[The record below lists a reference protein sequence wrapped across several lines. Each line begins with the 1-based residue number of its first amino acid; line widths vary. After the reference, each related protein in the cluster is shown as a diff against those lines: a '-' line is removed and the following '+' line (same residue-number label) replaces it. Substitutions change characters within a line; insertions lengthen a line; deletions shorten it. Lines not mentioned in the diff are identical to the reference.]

1 MSLQPVRGTH
11 DLLQDE
17 MQLHRIVSDT
27 ACKIAG
33 FYGYREVDTPIFEFT
48 EVFARTLGDAS
59 DIVTKEMYTFND
71 KSHESVTLRP
81 EYTAGIARMFMSN
94 GLLRNIPFKTF
105 SRGPM
110 FRYERPQKGRQR
122 QFHQINVEVLGS
134 EGPVSDIEVI
144 SLGAHILDE
153 LGLKGDI
160 VLELNTLGDSDSR
173 KVYRDC
179 LVQYFKDHRS
189 KLSKESLLR
198 LEKNPLRILD
208 SKDQSDKALVQNAPL
223 FTESLNSQSKEF
235 FLELTEGLEA
245 LGISFIRNPR
255 LVRGMDYYCHTA
267 FEFTTKSLGAQGA
280 VLAGGRYDGLM
291 AKMGGASVPGIGW
304 AAGIERLAMMIAA
317 PSDLPRPISVV
328 PVNEDAQIVGLQIVD
343 RLRRAN
349 FFIDYAYSGTL
360 KKRLAKANKSQ
371 AKVAILIERNK
382 VTEGFIILRDMETG
396 EQVESSL
403 TSLEEDLLIYR

>member
-179 LVQYFKDHRS
+179 LVQYFEEHRH
-189 KLSKESLLR
+189 KLSKESLQR

-371 AKVAILIERNK
+371 AKAAILIERNK
-382 VTEGFIILRDMETG
+382 VTEGVVILRDMKTG
-396 EQVESSL
+396 EQVEASL
-403 TSLEEDLLIYR
+403 TSLEENLLRYR

>member
-11 DLLQDE
+11 DLLQNE

-48 EVFARTLGDAS
+48 EVFSRTLGDAS

-403 TSLEEDLLIYR
+403 TSLEEDLLRYR

>member
-1 MSLQPVRGTH
+1 
-11 DLLQDE
+11 

-48 EVFARTLGDAS
+48 EVFSRTLGDAS

-403 TSLEEDLLIYR
+403 TSLEEDLLRYR

>member
-11 DLLQDE
+11 DLLQNE

-403 TSLEEDLLIYR
+403 TSLEEDLLRYR

>member
-27 ACKIAG
+27 ACKIAS
-33 FYGYREVDTPIFEFT
+33 FYGYKEVDTPIFEFT

-208 SKDQSDKALVQNAPL
+208 SKDQSDKTLVQNAPL

-403 TSLEEDLLIYR
+403 TSLEEDLLRYR

>member
-198 LEKNPLRILD
+198 LEKNP
-208 SKDQSDKALVQNAPL
+208 
-223 FTESLNSQSKEF
+223 T
-235 FLELTEGLEA
+235 
-245 LGISFIRNPR
+245 
-255 LVRGMDYYCHTA
+255 
-267 FEFTTKSLGAQGA
+267 
-280 VLAGGRYDGLM
+280 
-291 AKMGGASVPGIGW
+291 
-304 AAGIERLAMMIAA
+304 
-317 PSDLPRPISVV
+317 
-328 PVNEDAQIVGLQIVD
+328 
-343 RLRRAN
+343 
-349 FFIDYAYSGTL
+349 
-360 KKRLAKANKSQ
+360 
-371 AKVAILIERNK
+371 
-382 VTEGFIILRDMETG
+382 
-396 EQVESSL
+396 
-403 TSLEEDLLIYR
+403 